1 MTRSV
6 FNPNM
11 NFQDFDKLKTSLRY
25 WLMGRDYTQAIKAM
39 EFAMGYHTGT
49 RKNGDPEFIH
59 QLSQVQYARTLEK
72 QLIDP
77 EGTFVTLFLHDVMED
92 YGVKFH
98 DIEGMF
104 GGEVA
109 QSVFLMTNCESD
121 GTKKNTDMYYGLMAD
136 DPRASFGKASDR
148 LHNLSTMI
156 GVFGSEKQMSY
167 CEQSNNLIIPML
179 KKARTVFPEQEAAY
193 HNVKHILEIQMELI
207 RAINVPLKQH

>member
-1 MTRSV
+1 
-6 FNPNM
+6 M

-25 WLMGRDYTQAIKAM
+25 WLMGREYMQAIKAM

-92 YGVKFH
+92 YSVPFH
-98 DIEGMF
+98 VIDEMF
-104 GGEVA
+104 GSAIAE
-109 QSVFLMTNCESD
+109 SVYLMTNCDSGGSKKPVES
-121 GTKKNTDMYYGLMAD
+121 YYALMAN

-156 GVFGSEKQMSY
+156 GVFTPKKQMRY
-167 CEQSNNLIIPML
+167 CEQSNDLIIPML
-179 KKARTVFPEQEAAY
+179 KDARTNFPEQEAAY
-193 HNVKHILEIQMELI
+193 HNVKHILQIQMELI
-207 RAINVPLKQH
+207 RAINVPLKQP

>member
-1 MTRSV
+1 
-6 FNPNM
+6 M

-39 EFAMGYHTGT
+39 EFAMSYHTGK

-77 EGTFVTLFLHDVMED
+77 EGTFITLFLHDVMED
-92 YGVKFH
+92 YDVEFH
-98 DIEGMF
+98 VIEEMF
-104 GGEVA
+104 GNEIA
-109 QSVFLMTNCESD
+109 ESVYLMTNCESD
-121 GTKKNTDMYYGLMAD
+121 GTIKDAARYYKLMGD

-156 GVFGSEKQMSY
+156 GVFNPDKQMKY
-167 CEQSNNLIIPML
+167 CEQSHDLIIPML
-179 KKARTVFPEQEAAY
+179 KEARTNFPEQEAAY

-207 RAINVPLKQH
+207 RALNVDLKQHKPG

>member
-1 MTRSV
+1 
-6 FNPNM
+6 M

-39 EFAMGYHTGT
+39 EFAMEYHTGT

-77 EGTFVTLFLHDVMED
+77 EGTFSTLFLHDVMED
-92 YGVKFH
+92 YGIKFH
-98 DIEGMF
+98 EIEGLF

-109 QSVFLMTNCESD
+109 QSVYLMTNCEAD
-121 GTKKNTDMYYGLMAD
+121 GTKKDSDRYYGLMAD

-156 GVFGSEKQMSY
+156 GVFDSPKQMRY
-167 CEQSNNLIIPML
+167 CEQSNDLIIPML
-179 KKARTVFPEQEAAY
+179 KKARTTFPEQEAAY
-193 HNVKHILEIQMELI
+193 HNVKHILQIQMELI
-207 RAINVPLKQH
+207 GTLNGSLKQP

>member
-1 MTRSV
+1 
-6 FNPNM
+6 M

-25 WLMGRDYTQAIKAM
+25 WLMGRDYTKAIKAM
-39 EFAMGYHTGT
+39 EFAMAYHTGT

-92 YGVKFH
+92 YDVEFH
-98 DIEGMF
+98 VIDEIFGNDIAE
-104 GGEVA
+104 
-109 QSVFLMTNCESD
+109 SVYLMSNCESD
-121 GTKKNTDMYYGLMAD
+121 GTKKETERYYRLMAD

-156 GVFGSEKQMSY
+156 GVFKPEKQMRY
-167 CEQSNNLIIPML
+167 CEQSHDLIIPML
-179 KKARTVFPEQEAAY
+179 KEARTKFPEQEAAY

-207 RAINVPLKQH
+207 RALNVALKQH